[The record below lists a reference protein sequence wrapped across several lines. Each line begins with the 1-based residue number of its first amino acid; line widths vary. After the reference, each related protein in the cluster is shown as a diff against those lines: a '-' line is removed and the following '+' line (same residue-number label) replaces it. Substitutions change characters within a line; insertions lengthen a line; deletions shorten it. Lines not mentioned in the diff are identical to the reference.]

1 MHILQFIN
9 SLCSG
14 GAEKFVVDLSNELI
28 RQGHQVTLVTF
39 NQGDKDIDFN
49 RQFLD
54 ERVKSR
60 ILGIPQKFRISG
72 IAQFEAILKDTKPD
86 IVHGHLNVLPYMYR
100 AALLNRNIKF
110 VHTLHGLA
118 DKRAPKFQRVID
130 RWFYKK
136 ELFLPVTISEQCLK
150 SYQDYFGLTNGEM
163 IVNGRA
169 EAAPSSDF
177 ENVKNEIDSYKK
189 NGETKVFITV
199 ARCNPLKNQQMLV
212 ESFNQLYEEGV
223 NCILLVV
230 GNHFNDTELGKKLQD
245 LAKPNI
251 HFLGEK
257 ANVTDYLM
265 CSDFFSLTSLHEG
278 LPISLLEAL
287 SCRVTPVCTPVGGI
301 PDVVTEGVTGFL
313 STSISKTNYVE
324 SLKKAMNTPIDKDN
338 LSKLYDSGYSMRK
351 CAAEYIKVY
360 KSAFEGTNCN
370 R

>member
-39 NQGDKDIDFN
+39 NSGDELLDFN

-60 ILGIPQKFRISG
+60 ILGIPQKFQIKG
-72 IAQFEAILKDTKPD
+72 VVQFEAILRETKPD
-86 IVHGHLNVLPYMYR
+86 IVHGHLNVLPYMYK
-100 AALLNRNIKF
+100 AAILNRKVKF
-110 VHTLHGLA
+110 VHTLHSLA
-118 DKRAPKFQRVID
+118 DNLASGYQKTID

-136 ELFLPVTISEQCLK
+136 ELFVPVTISEQCLK
-150 SYQDYFGLTNGEM
+150 SYQDYFGLTNGNM

-169 EAAPSSDF
+169 ETTPSPDF

-189 NGETKVFITV
+189 NSETKVFITV
-199 ARCNPLKNQQMLV
+199 ARCHPQKNQRMMV

-230 GNHFNDTELGKKLQD
+230 GNHFNDTVLGKSLQD
-245 LAKPNI
+245 MSKPNI

-265 CSDFFSLTSLHEG
+265 CSDFFCLSSLYEG

-287 SCRVTPVCTPVGGI
+287 SCRVTPVCTPVGGMQ
-301 PDVVTEGVTGFL
+301 DVITEGVTGFL
-313 STSISKTNYVE
+313 SSSTSKTSYVA
-324 SLKKAMNTPIDKDN
+324 SLKKAMSTPIDKDN
-338 LSKLYDSGYSMRK
+338 LSELFDSGYSMRK
-351 CAAEYIKVY
+351 CAAEYLKIY
-360 KSAFEGTNCN
+360 KSALGDKKL
-370 R
+370 